1 MVFDSNGA
9 GGRRRPPADVAPVNP
24 RMALLPTA
32 RALGGDDGEI
42 IHGSWDLLS
51 IGKGASDPAPWNV
64 GRRLRCRGL
73 ADPDTRRYVLRCS
86 NHPNRQLVLSHY
98 RFEAVM

>member
-64 GRRLRCRGL
+64 GRRLRCR
-73 ADPDTRRYVLRCS
+73 VLRTRIPADTFCAARTALTAS
-86 NHPNRQLVLSHY
+86 SSCLTTASER
-98 RFEAVM
+98 